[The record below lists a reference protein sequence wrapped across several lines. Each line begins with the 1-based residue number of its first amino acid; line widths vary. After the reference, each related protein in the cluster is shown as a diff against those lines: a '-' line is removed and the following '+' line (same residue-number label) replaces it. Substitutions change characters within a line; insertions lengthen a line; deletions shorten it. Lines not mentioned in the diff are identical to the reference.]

1 MKHTDFY
8 ALHKK
13 LDEQAR
19 NELVAAI
26 KAHGGEYIFIHE
38 NEDGDYNNEEK
49 NNAPIIA
56 ASTRYMDGYE
66 DFYVVRV
73 AIEDDWLQIYG
84 FPQDGWYAEA
94 ELTSVAYGHLE
105 YIIDMIPET
114 ENVQDV
120 TIASKS

>member
-19 NELVAAI
+19 NELMAAI
-26 KAHGGEYIFIHE
+26 KAHGDEYIFIHE
-38 NEDGDYNNEEK
+38 DEDGDYNNEEK
-49 NNAPIIA
+49 NNAPVIA

-73 AIEDDWLQIYG
+73 ALEDNWLQIYG
-84 FPQDGWYAEA
+84 FPKDGWDICLHFRSYSQLLA
-94 ELTSVAYGHLE
+94 LHCPTKIS
-105 YIIDMIPET
+105 PT
-114 ENVQDV
+114 
-120 TIASKS
+120 ASLHA